1 MKLLT
6 EEEILYLHHR
16 LIEETGGS
24 HGVRDVG
31 LLQSATQSPFSGFG
45 DQEFYPSLFEKA
57 AVLMR
62 SIVQNHPFV
71 DGNKRTG
78 ISAAAM
84 TLQINGFGL
93 MASQQE
99 FEDFAVSVATDHPS
113 VEEIAAWLRAKT
125 RESIDR

>member
-1 MKLLT
+1 M
-6 EEEILYLHHR
+6 
-16 LIEETGGS
+16 G
-24 HGVRDVG
+24 
-31 LLQSATQSPFSGFG
+31 GFG

-84 TLQINGFGL
+84 TLQINGFSL
-93 MASQQE
+93 NATQQE
-99 FEDFAVSVATDHPS
+99 FEDFAVMVATDHPS
-113 VEEIAAWLRAKT
+113 VEEIAIWLRTKSVEAVV
-125 RESIDR
+125 R

>member
-1 MKLLT
+1 VKLLT
-6 EEEILYLHHR
+6 GEEVLYLHHR

-24 HGVRDVG
+24 HGVREVG
-31 LLQSATQSPFSGFG
+31 LLQSAVQAPMSGFG

-57 AVLMR
+57 AALMR

-84 TLQINGFGL
+84 TLQINGFTL
-93 MASQQE
+93 TASQQE
-99 FEDFAVSVATDHPS
+99 FEDFAVVVATEHPT
-113 VEEIAAWLRAKT
+113 VEEIASWLRAKSI
-125 RESIDR
+125 ESADR

>member
-1 MKLLT
+1 MRLLT
-6 EEEILYLHHR
+6 IEEVLYLHHR

-31 LLQSATQSPFSGFG
+31 LLQSAVQAPSSGFG
-45 DQEFYPSLFEKA
+45 DQEFYPSVFEKA

-84 TLQINGFGL
+84 TLVLNGYTL
-93 MASQQE
+93 TASQQE
-99 FEDFAVSVATDHPS
+99 FEDFAVDVATDHPS
-113 VEEIAAWLRAKT
+113 VEEIATWLKERT
-125 RESIDR
+125 VRTH

>member
-1 MKLLT
+1 MNLLT
-6 EEEILYLHHR
+6 EAEILYLHHR

-31 LLQSATQSPFSGFG
+31 LLQSAVQAPMSGFG

-71 DGNKRTG
+71 DGNKRSG

-84 TLQINGFGL
+84 TLAINGSVL
-93 MASQQE
+93 SASQAA
-99 FEDFAVSVATDHPS
+99 FEEFAVFVATDHPS
-113 VEEIAAWLRAKT
+113 VEVIAAWLRANSA
-125 RESIDR
+125 EQ

>member
-1 MKLLT
+1 VKLLSA
-6 EEEILYLHHR
+6 EEVLYLHHR

-24 HGVRDVG
+24 HGVRELG
-31 LLQSATQSPFSGFG
+31 LLQSAVQSPSSGFG

-57 AVLMR
+57 AVIMR

-84 TLQINGFGL
+84 TLGINGYEL
-93 MASQQE
+93 TASQQE
-99 FEDFAVSVATDHPS
+99 FEDFAVLVATDHPS
-113 VEEIAAWLRAKT
+113 VEEIAEWLRAK
-125 RESIDR
+125 SIEVVDR

>member
-1 MKLLT
+1 MKLLSD
-6 EEEILYLHHR
+6 EEVLYLHHR

-31 LLQSATQSPFSGFG
+31 LLQSATQSPMGGFG

-84 TLQINGFGL
+84 TLQINGFSL
-93 MASQQE
+93 NASQQE
-99 FEDFAVSVATDHPS
+99 FEDFAVMVATDHPS
-113 VEEIAAWLRAKT
+113 VEEIAIWLRTKSVEAVV
-125 RESIDR
+125 R